1 MTRSLPWSPDERLAF
16 VLAALLHDC
25 GSVETIREMRDAARN
40 RKPFSGTFSNG
51 RVVDDASIHA
61 QKGKDLLQDMPFYSQ
76 IKGVVMMHHEWV
88 NGTGPMGLREDAI
101 DKRAQ
106 VLYLADRMDIRY
118 DLLSLSESG
127 FREMV
132 RDLLGLE
139 HIEFSHDALVL
150 LEKNLTYEAVQNSR
164 RFL

>member
-1 MTRSLPWSPDERLAF
+1 MKLDPLYFFLPMIEALDREEHDLVGATVGHGKRVAYLSYLMTRSLPWSPDERLAF

-61 QKGKDLLQDMPFYSQ
+61 QKGEDLLQDMPFYSQ
-76 IKGVVMMHHEWV
+76 IKGVVMMHHEWA

-101 DKRAQ
+101 DKRA
-106 VLYLADRMDIRY
+106 
-118 DLLSLSESG
+118 
-127 FREMV
+127 
-132 RDLLGLE
+132 
-139 HIEFSHDALVL
+139 
-150 LEKNLTYEAVQNSR
+150 
-164 RFL
+164 

>member
-1 MTRSLPWSPDERLAF
+1 
-16 VLAALLHDC
+16 
-25 GSVETIREMRDAARN
+25 
-40 RKPFSGTFSNG
+40 
-51 RVVDDASIHA
+51 
-61 QKGKDLLQDMPFYSQ
+61 
-76 IKGVVMMHHEWV
+76 MMHHEWA
-88 NGTGPMGLREDAI
+88 NGTPPGAAGGGRDHTG
-101 DKRAQ
+101 AQ

-150 LEKNLTYEAVQNSR
+150 LEKNLTYEAVQKTPGDSSK
-164 RFL
+164 